1 MIRHSPLNRTRG
13 SFCGPTFWG
22 MRVVFMRDAGVR
34 SRRLNL
40 CFLLVPAFLYGGLWP
55 LMNIAFIAHCFP
67 LPFLAGMAFY
77 RPYSRIVGGPV
88 QYAAGLFSQAYSR
101 HWAGVLAF
109 TLLALAAWA
118 IARGILRRF
127 SSGSC
132 NWPAAAFPVI
142 ILILASR
149 SMGVVFVLP
158 MVAGLA
164 AAWLYMALCETRHNG
179 WAQSAV
185 VVLFL
190 IASIPLYWLL
200 ASGFLSSARCAPF
213 LSC

>member
-1 MIRHSPLNRTRG
+1 
-13 SFCGPTFWG
+13 
-22 MRVVFMRDAGVR
+22 
-34 SRRLNL
+34 
-40 CFLLVPAFLYGGLWP
+40 
-55 LMNIAFIAHCFP
+55 MNVAFIAHRFP
-67 LPFLAGMAFY
+67 VPFLAGTAFY
-77 RPYSRIVGGPV
+77 RRYSRIVGGPV
-88 QYAAGLFSQAYSR
+88 EYSANLFSQAYSR

-142 ILILASR
+142 MLILASR
-149 SMGVVFVLP
+149 YMAVLYILP

-164 AAWLYMALCETRHNG
+164 AAWLYMALCEKPHNG

-190 IASIPLYWLL
+190 IASIPLYYLL
-200 ASGFLSSARCAPF
+200 ASGFLYLCAMCALFELLIRKRPVWCLAWIAF
-213 LSC
+213 GAAVPYGMSYVYL

>member
-1 MIRHSPLNRTRG
+1 MPVSGRG
-13 SFCGPTFWG
+13 ESIC
-22 MRVVFMRDAGVR
+22 V
-34 SRRLNL
+34 
-40 CFLLVPAFLYGGLWP
+40 FLLVAALLYGGLWP
-55 LMNIAFIAHCFP
+55 LMNVAFIAHCFP

-77 RPYSRIVGGPV
+77 RRYSRIVGGPV
-88 QYAAGLFSQAYSR
+88 QYSASLFSQAYSR

-142 ILILASR
+142 MLILASR
-149 SMGVVFVLP
+149 DMAVLYILP

-164 AAWLYMALCETRHNG
+164 AAWLYMALCEKPHNRLG
-179 WAQSAV
+179 AV
-185 VVLFL
+185 SGGG
-190 IASIPLYWLL
+190 SIPHRVDSPVL
-200 ASGFLSSARCAPF
+200 AAGIRFSLPLRDVRP
-213 LSC
+213 L

>member
-1 MIRHSPLNRTRG
+1 
-13 SFCGPTFWG
+13 
-22 MRVVFMRDAGVR
+22 MRVAGVR
-34 SRRLNL
+34 LRLNNL
-40 CFLLVPAFLYGGLWP
+40 RLLLAAALLYGGLWP
-55 LMNIAFIAHCFP
+55 LMDVAFISHGFP
-67 LPFLAGMAFY
+67 LPFLGGMAFY
-77 RPYSRIVGGPV
+77 DRYSRITGGPV
-88 QYAAGLFSQAYSR
+88 QYSANLFSQTYSR

-132 NWPAAAFPVI
+132 NWPAAAFPII

-149 SMGVVFVLP
+149 SIAVLFILP

-164 AAWLYMALCETRHNG
+164 AAWLYMALREKLHND

-185 VVLFL
+185 VVVFL
-190 IASIPLYWLL
+190 IGSIPLYYLL
-200 ASGFLSSARCAPF
+200 ASGLLLLLRDVRPF
-213 LSC
+213 